1 MDATPE
7 RTISAIEPQQ
17 RKKDRM
23 NLYLDGEFAMGVNAA
38 VVVAL
43 GLSVGQHI
51 NENHLKA
58 IVREESLNKAK
69 DRAFLL
75 LSYRAR
81 SEKEIR
87 DRLAQAGYE
96 ADVIDE
102 VVSRLYA
109 LNYLDDQDFAKK
121 FISARQAE
129 RPAGRRALAWEL
141 KRKGLDAET
150 VETAVAGLDD
160 DTERAAAL
168 EAARARAARYA
179 EMEPREARRKLGAFL
194 QRRGF
199 VWDTI
204 NNVLGVVLAPEDAD

>member
-1 MDATPE
+1 MAQE

-17 RKKDRM
+17 RKRDRM

-38 VVVAL
+38 VVVSL
-43 GLSVGQHI
+43 GLSVGQRI
-51 NENHLKA
+51 DEEHLND
-58 IVREESLNKAK
+58 IVRQESLNKAK
-69 DRAFLL
+69 DRAFNL

-87 DRLAQAGYE
+87 DRLALAGYE
-96 ADVIDE
+96 TDIVDE

-109 LNYLDDQDFAKK
+109 LNYLDDQDFARK
-121 FISARQAE
+121 FISDRQAE

-141 KRKGLDAET
+141 RRKGLDAET
-150 VETAVAGLDD
+150 VETAVAGMDD

-168 EAARARAARYA
+168 EAAGARAARYVN
-179 EMEPREARRKLGAFL
+179 MEPQDARRKLGAFL

-199 VWDTI
+199 AWDTI
-204 NNVLGVVLAPEDAD
+204 NDVLGVVLTPKHAD